1 MLYTGK
7 YEGDATQIV
16 LGYLR
21 DAVEEALDYI
31 RYPDHPPTPEELQ
44 RLELLR
50 QGVKEAHFQLELIC
64 SCLDKT

>member
-16 LGYLR
+16 LGYLH

-31 RYPDHPPTPEELQ
+31 RYPEHPPTPEKLQ
-44 RLELLR
+44 RLEALR
-50 QGVKEAHFQLELIC
+50 QGVKEAHFRLELIC
-64 SCLDKT
+64 SCLDKI